1 MPIQSGYPIPFD
13 DSSDCLRSR
22 ISEVRRAHASRAH
35 GQDCEGAERSGEVS
49 FGLPMSEGR
58 NNVQEW
64 ALRGDHAARRERVRA
79 SE

>member
-13 DSSDCLRSR
+13 DA
-22 ISEVRRAHASRAH
+22 VRTRLEPRART
-35 GQDCEGAERSGEVS
+35 CEGAERSGEVS
-49 FGLPMSEGR
+49 FGLPMSEGN